1 MRLQDFPQDY
11 FKDFPQDFPQDVLKY
26 RSQLKTGGSREKS
39 LHWWVN
45 LLLAYK
51 CQSG

>member
-1 MRLQDFPQDY
+1 MLDY
-11 FKDFPQDFPQDVLKY
+11 RKKAE
-26 RSQLKTGGSREKS
+26 GSKENS

-45 LLLAYK
+45 LPLAYK